1 MLIWTV
7 YGVSNDRNWLHTIR
21 WNNNQL
27 KMACLY
33 AFSYTMMHIYS
44 YEKTKNMNT
53 HTDLYL

>member
-44 YEKTKNMNT
+44 YEKIDTSYE
-53 HTDLYL
+53 H